1 MDRLLND
8 LGGGT
13 RSSAVDSLS
22 FDDPVSFATDFLGIS
37 SSFGSDDHTYLRL
50 DGSLT
55 SANTSQSHFSSK
67 TGSSPKTARHPTTD
81 PSEADALRLAVSPTS
96 SSERAASCQCL
107 ISALTLLETLAIE
120 SARPSAPTVARIL
133 HFKKRALAQC
143 NTLLDCRRCSSVS
156 SFIMLLVILCEKMIT
171 SYEQVLAVLTE
182 QYNLRQSQLLG
193 SATRYQ
199 PVESGN
205 DHAALG
211 LDEERQVAVKDYDLD
226 MEEQPCVFGGL
237 ASMQMRKLKTF
248 LARVKTVLRQCHC
261 DLHVVMVDSVGERLR
276 QQLRLFD
283 KSSNEA

>member
-8 LGGGT
+8 VGGGT
-13 RSSAVDSLS
+13 HLSAVDSLS
-22 FDDPVSFATDFLGIS
+22 FDDPVSIATDFLGFS
-37 SSFGSDDHTYLRL
+37 SSFEADDHGYLRL
-50 DGSLT
+50 DDPLT
-55 SANTSQSHFSSK
+55 SANISQSDFSSRN
-67 TGSSPKTARHPTTD
+67 GNSPGTARHSTTD
-81 PSEADALRLAVSPTS
+81 PSEVDALRLAVSPTS

-107 ISALTLLETLAIE
+107 MSALTLLETLAIE

-143 NTLLDCRRCSSVS
+143 NTLLECRRCSTVS

-171 SYEQVLAVLTE
+171 SYEQILAVLTK
-182 QYNLRQSQLLG
+182 QYNLRQARLLG

-199 PVESGN
+199 SVESGN
-205 DHAALG
+205 DHAAHA

-237 ASMQMRKLKTF
+237 ASLQMRKLKTF
-248 LARVKTVLRQCHC
+248 LTRVKAVLRQCHC
-261 DLHVVMVDSVGERLR
+261 DLHVVMVDSVEERLR